1 MGPRGGVRYARNS
14 GCLVARSS
22 IGVNLFSKRVCSAV
36 AWLAHARILFHCQN
50 GGKIKYFWLIAFRS
64 FPDVS
69 SRVQLCFPCLKSKHF
84 LPTRW
89 QSGSGGGC
97 CCRDGRFVLGR
108 RKLQGIFMIIGAVAH
123 SSPPPPSLCVR
134 QSSPS
139 WIADGHPSGA
149 SAIIIERGTER

>member
-1 MGPRGGVRYARNS
+1 MTRRIDGWFESLAGDSMTDRPAIEEMDLNSGTGRQECHGANSAVVDWRGEVGPRGGVRYARNS

-69 SRVQLCFPCLKSKHF
+69 SRVQL
-84 LPTRW
+84 
-89 QSGSGGGC
+89 
-97 CCRDGRFVLGR
+97 
-108 RKLQGIFMIIGAVAH
+108 
-123 SSPPPPSLCVR
+123 
-134 QSSPS
+134 
-139 WIADGHPSGA
+139 
-149 SAIIIERGTER
+149 